1 MKMIRKQKRA
11 DRICWLL
18 VIAYLVG
25 GIGGFFFSTPWAY
38 ISSIGG
44 FVAVL
49 VLLFLLGIEQQRPMG
64 RQLQW
69 YDSGYGEE

>member
-1 MKMIRKQKRA
+1 MIRKQKRA
-11 DRICWLL
+11 DIICWLL

-25 GIGGFFFSTPWAY
+25 GTGGFFFSGPWCY
-38 ISSIGG
+38 VTILGG
-44 FVAVL
+44 FAAVL
-49 VLLFLLGIEQQRPMG
+49 VLLFLLVNEQSRRVG